1 MSNSTFPLL
10 FISPTLYILVPNIL
24 ALRVIQRETP
34 QKLGTSWDAWVEPLA
49 SASETSPSSLGWNPQ
64 LLIQSSP
71 NSTKKTA
78 TSQWTLW
85 ELWLFGRLDFSIT
98 GQIIFCLGVGISAY
112 IIERYLNTLLVF
124 KSVKA
129 PLHRL
134 LVLDSHTAFAS
145 QFRRGHGSWFGGH
158 A

>member
-1 MSNSTFPLL
+1 MSNSTFPFL

-71 NSTKKTA
+71 NSTIKNSNFTVKIMR
-78 TSQWTLW
+78 TLTFRKVGFFHHRADYIF
-85 ELWLFGRLDFSIT
+85 FGRRYICIHNRTISKYTVGIQISKGSIT
-98 GQIIFCLGVGISAY
+98 PIACFGQPHG
-112 IIERYLNTLLVF
+112 
-124 KSVKA
+124 
-129 PLHRL
+129 
-134 LVLDSHTAFAS
+134 
-145 QFRRGHGSWFGGH
+145 FRIPV
-158 A
+158 